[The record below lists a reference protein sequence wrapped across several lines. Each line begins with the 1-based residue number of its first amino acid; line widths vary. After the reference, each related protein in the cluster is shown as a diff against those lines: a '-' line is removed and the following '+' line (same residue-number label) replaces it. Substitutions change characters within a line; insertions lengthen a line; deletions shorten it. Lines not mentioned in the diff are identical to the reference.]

1 MAILTKT
8 CISLSLGG
16 HSFGREKLYVV
27 MVKYI
32 TPVLLMLLLLQA
44 LGVVKL

>member
-1 MAILTKT
+1 
-8 CISLSLGG
+8 
-16 HSFGREKLYVV
+16 VV

-32 TPVLLMLLLLQA
+32 TPVLLLLLLLQA